1 MAKKIPTYKELMSDK
16 VMNSGK
22 YTDGQIM
29 DGLFKFKLVD
39 PKDWMSKLKK
49 KSTKKSTKKVARA
62 STKSMNSSIPGDK
75 RINNPK
81 PKSTL
86 TRAKLNMGGAAN
98 KKLSYGGLKGGKRKK
113 KM

>member
-1 MAKKIPTYKELMSDK
+1 MAKKTPTYKELMSDK

-22 YTDGQIM
+22 YTNDDIM
-29 DGLFKFKLVD
+29 RGLLKFKLVD
-39 PKDWMSKLKK
+39 PKDWMSKKK
-49 KSTKKSTKKVARA
+49 PTKKPTKKVARA
-62 STKSMNSSIPGDK
+62 STKSMTSIPGDK

-86 TRAKLNMGGAAN
+86 TKAKLNMGGAAN

-113 KM
+113 

>member
-29 DGLFKFKLVD
+29 DGLLKFKLVD
-39 PKDWMSKLKK
+39 PKDWMSKKK
-49 KSTKKSTKKVARA
+49 PTKKPTKKVARA
-62 STKSMNSSIPGDK
+62 STKSMTSIPGDK
-75 RINNPK
+75 RIRNPK

-113 KM
+113 